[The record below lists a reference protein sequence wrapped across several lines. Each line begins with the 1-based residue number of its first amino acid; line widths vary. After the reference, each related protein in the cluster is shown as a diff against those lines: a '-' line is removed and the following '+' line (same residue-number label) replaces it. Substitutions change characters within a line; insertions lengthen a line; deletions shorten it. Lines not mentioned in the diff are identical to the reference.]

1 MTQTPLENLQI
12 QLNHSGLDALALNP
26 GPTLSYL
33 TGLNFHLMERPV
45 VLIITRANQPVLVLP
60 ELEKIKTE
68 GKGLTCFTY
77 GDNPD
82 SWQSVFNEAAA
93 SLSLVGKKIGVEPTR
108 LRFLEL
114 SYLRA
119 AIKDA
124 DFITAG
130 ELLGSLRIIKSSREI
145 ELMRRAVKIAE
156 EGFQSLL
163 KQVRQGMT
171 EKEAAGELCLNLLK
185 AGSDSE
191 FPFTPIIA
199 SGPNSAN
206 PHAVPSER
214 KFTNGDLVIIDWGA
228 SFDGYFSD
236 LTRTL
241 AIGQIEPEFQKI
253 ASLVRQA
260 NKVGRNTARPGIA
273 AGAVDLAARAVI
285 EQGGYGP
292 FFNHRLGHGLGM
304 EAHEQP
310 YIFSENSMILTEGM
324 SFTIE
329 PGIYLPDRG
338 GVRIE
343 DNVIISSSG
352 CDCLSSLSR
361 ELYQI
366 P

>member
-1 MTQTPLENLQI
+1 MAQKPLEDLQKLLI
-12 QLNHSGLDALALNP
+12 NSDLDALVLNP
-26 GPTLSYL
+26 GPTLAYL

-45 VLIITRANQPVLVLP
+45 VLIITRTNQPVLVLP

-68 GKGLTCFTY
+68 GKGLNCFTY
-77 GDNPD
+77 GDNPNT
-82 SWQSVFNEAAA
+82 WQSVFNEAAS
-93 SLSLVGKKIGVEPTR
+93 SLSLAGKKVGVESTR

-114 SYLRA
+114 SYLKEA
-119 AIKDA
+119 VKDA
-124 DFITAG
+124 DFVASG
-130 ELLGSLRIIKSSREI
+130 DLLGSLRIIKSSQEI

-156 EGFQSLL
+156 EGFQTLL
-163 KQVRQGMT
+163 KQIRPGIT
-171 EKEAAGELCLNLLK
+171 EKEAASELCLNMLR

-191 FPFTPIIA
+191 FPFAPIIA

-214 KFTNGDLVIIDWGA
+214 KFANGDLVIIDWGA

-260 NKVGRNTARPGIA
+260 NKVGRNTARPGIY
-273 AGAVDLAARAVI
+273 AGQVDLAARTVI

-310 YIFSENSMILTEGM
+310 YIFSENKMTLLEGM

-329 PGIYLPDRG
+329 PGIYLPERG

-343 DNVIISSSG
+343 DNVVISASG